1 MKCSFNSCPLLD
13 IISSIFTVIALVLFF
28 AFVFEDSGKLIPVGI
43 LGGVVFFVASITLY
57 STDYNGEISA
67 DDTAVSITYRIF
79 SVITFTRK
87 YEYSLI
93 EYTSTDVEVV
103 GGQGIVIYWLT
114 LSVNTKNG
122 KKIKLQK
129 KLDIPRDMPA
139 NEPDKYKEHL
149 NNQPLSQISDFINE
163 KLEGVCTHKID
174 KCY

>member
-1 MKCSFNSCPLLD
+1 MQLNSCPLLD
-13 IISSIFTVIALVLFF
+13 IISSIFTVIALVLLF
-28 AFVFEDSGKLIPVGI
+28 AFVFEDSGKLILVGI

-103 GGQGIVIYWLT
+103 SGQGIVIYWLPY
-114 LSVNTKNG
+114 LSKQKMGKN
-122 KKIKLQK
+122 
-129 KLDIPRDMPA
+129 
-139 NEPDKYKEHL
+139 
-149 NNQPLSQISDFINE
+149 
-163 KLEGVCTHKID
+163 
-174 KCY
+174 